1 MRTFVFISGIPDFLL
16 EPIVKGDK
24 SSNGVATTKS
34 AAVEAAVTSK
44 FDLRYERLR
53 RLLVE
58 HSSGVM
64 LVMHLESKGY
74 ALALYASEREALA
87 ACKADITPEQP
98 GRKYPPLRL
107 RIIEKEK
114 PCPPEPVYNPYLI
127 VEGEEVRKEELAD
140 TRGLELVY
148 RGRAVAKWCARTLAG
163 EDCYFGV
170 SCLKLHKN
178 ATQRTVRKRPRV
190 EDVDVSAH
198 LTSEQQAAVRHLL
211 SSVEASR
218 AALTPVPMIMKN
230 CTYVPV
236 SAEEMEMLNRLACE
250 APSCTFL
257 PAFESLE
264 AHPTYQ
270 ALLQRIDD
278 ALQSQRAATVVTAG
292 GESTAFFPRLGCP
305 GGAPWDWS
313 VESEEGRRLL
323 RQRCP
328 LPANGAPTPL
338 ERDLYT
344 QRLWYH
350 MNQLNR
356 CHSARDVVRML
367 CGSRRVR
374 EALRRCSEAI
384 NDASVP
390 SPSGTRADDKAQ
402 TNVSPSSST
411 TKASG
416 LAICLQPWLYL
427 PTVGCEVTAYLER
440 GGRRIRGV
448 VQRYGQVR
456 LMTSATLLASAF
468 AVVGDAADPDALLAR
483 YAVLESATDAAAEE
497 DLTRELRVF
506 QRSFASA
513 VGDVALH
520 LQTHSNSVG
529 GDGAAWCVHL
539 AVVLTP
545 NSVPTAGRLPSV
557 ALLSASPYQRALEE
571 CSMYSSL
578 APPSRGADT
587 TASTET
593 RPTNVDVTW
602 NTQRHPYIPLF
613 SRDLL
618 EKLRA
623 GPVGK
628 G

>member
-1 MRTFVFISGIPDFLL
+1 MRTFVFISNIPAFLL
-16 EPIVKGDK
+16 EPIIKGDK
-24 SSNGVATTKS
+24 SSNGASAVA
-34 AAVEAAVTSK
+34 VSK

-74 ALALYASEREALA
+74 ALALYASEGEALA

-114 PCPPEPVYNPYLI
+114 PCPPESVYQPLLM

-170 SCLKLHKN
+170 SCLKLHK
-178 ATQRTVRKRPRV
+178 AAVQRTVRKRPRI
-190 EDVDVSAH
+190 EDDEAGPH
-198 LTSEQQAAVRHLL
+198 LSVEQQAVVRHLL
-211 SSVEASR
+211 SSAEAAR
-218 AALTPVPMIMKN
+218 AALTPSSMVMKG

-236 SAEEMEMLNRLACE
+236 SSEEMALLTQLVCE
-250 APSCTFL
+250 APSSASL
-257 PAFESLE
+257 PALETLE

-270 ALLQRIDD
+270 AVLHRIDA
-278 ALQSQRAATVVTAG
+278 ALLSQRSATVAAVG
-292 GESTAFFPRLGCP
+292 DESMSFFPRLSCP

-313 VESEEGRRLL
+313 LGSEDGRRLL

-338 ERDLYT
+338 ERDVYA

-356 CHSARDVVRML
+356 CYSARDVLRML
-367 CGSRRVR
+367 CGSHRVR
-374 EALRRCSEAI
+374 EALRRHSEA
-384 NDASVP
+384 NDCGKAPNPP
-390 SPSGTRADDKAQ
+390 SPPL
-402 TNVSPSSST
+402 SPSLPA
-411 TKASG
+411 TKAAG
-416 LAICLQPWLYL
+416 LTICLQPWLYL
-427 PTVGCEVTAYLER
+427 PTVGCEVTAYLEG

-456 LMTSATLLASAF
+456 LMTSATFLASAS
-468 AVVGDAADPDALLAR
+468 AAVGDAPNVDALLSR
-483 YAVLESATDAAAEE
+483 YAVLESATDAVIEE
-497 DLTRELRVF
+497 ALARELRAF
-506 QRSFASA
+506 QCSFASA
-513 VGDVALH
+513 VKDIAGH
-520 LQTHSNSVG
+520 WQTHSDVIG
-529 GDGAAWCVHL
+529 GEGAAWCVHL

-545 NSVPTAGRLPSV
+545 SVAPATGPPPSV
-557 ALLSASPYQRALEE
+557 VLLSASPYQRALEE

-578 APPSRGADT
+578 APPSRGDDT
-587 TASTET
+587 AASVEKI
-593 RPTNVDVTW
+593 PAKVNVVW

-613 SRDLL
+613 SRGAL

-623 GPVGK
+623 DAA
-628 G
+628 